1 MKEVRLT
8 DLDELALKVRDRIA
22 RSYVLEAID
31 AYRGGAYRSSIVS
44 TWISVTFDIIS
55 KIRELA
61 NQGDPMAQHFITSLD
76 QAITNKQ
83 IRQLQN
89 IEEDLLKTA
98 TADFEF
104 LSDHEQIDLARLKD
118 DRNLCAHPAFIAEEV
133 LFEPEPERVRMHIVH
148 VVKHLLQHQPIQGK
162 SAIKRIVRDIKTTSF
177 PPTLDTACT
186 FLNSRY
192 LDRAKK
198 TLIENLVF
206 LLLKAVLRG
215 DVADLPLVYSRQMI
229 LTLQAISR
237 RYPDIYEERM
247 RTKLLTIVE
256 SLAEG
261 CLPNVFRLLGADPR
275 CWNWFDE
282 STKIHMKAVA
292 QQSLNIPSIR
302 NFVFEAIVIDDLKP
316 TIVEGFEKLSSELQI
331 SVIKSTPQPDFADRA
346 IALYSEAGSYRG
358 AEYLGESLIL
368 PMAGAGCFIVTDIQ
382 KVLKAAQENN
392 QIYDASGT
400 PAILDELYEKTKQ
413 YLPDLHESWKSFFDF
428 LFPKYSRRYNEA
440 DNSDVWSETNW
451 ESLVNHLKA
460 AGVSL
465 PSGGETTS

>member
-61 NQGDPMAQHFITSLD
+61 NQGDPMAKDFIDKLD
-76 QAITNKQ
+76 QAVATKQ

-89 IEEDLLKTA
+89 IEEDLLRTA

-104 LSDHEQIDLARLKD
+104 LSDQEQIDLARLKD
-118 DRNLCAHPAFIAEEV
+118 DRNLCAHPAFVAEEV
-133 LFEPEPERVRMHIVH
+133 LFDPEPERVRMHIVH

-162 SAIKRIVRDIKTTSF
+162 SAIKRIVRDIKTSSF
-177 PPTLDTACT
+177 PPTLDTAYV

-198 TLIENLVF
+198 SLIENLIF

-215 DVADLPLVYSRQMI
+215 DLADLPLTYSRQMI
-229 LTLQAISR
+229 LTLQVISR

-256 SLAEG
+256 SLEES

-275 CWNWFDE
+275 CWNWLDE
-282 STKIHMKAVA
+282 STKIHMKSVT
-292 QQSLNIPSIR
+292 QLSLNIPSIR

-316 TIVEGFEKLSSELQI
+316 IIVEGFKKISPELQI
-331 SVIKSTPQPDFADRA
+331 SIIKSIPQPEFADRA
-346 IALYSEAGSYRG
+346 IALYSEAGSYRD
-358 AEYLGESLIL
+358 AESLGESLIL
-368 PMAGAGCFIVTDIQ
+368 PMARCFSVSDIQ
-382 KVLKAAQENN
+382 KVLTAAQENN

-400 PAILDELYEKTKQ
+400 PAILDELYETTKQ
-413 YLPDLHESWKSFFDF
+413 YLPDLRESWQSFFEF
-428 LFPKYSRRYNEA
+428 LFSKYSRYYDKE
-440 DNSDVWSETNW
+440 DNPDVWSKTNW

-460 AGVSL
+460 AGISL
-465 PSGGETTS
+465 PSGGKTNS

>member
-8 DLDELALKVRDRIA
+8 DLDELAFKVRDRIA

-61 NQGDPMAQHFITSLD
+61 NQGDPMAQDFINKLD
-76 QAITNKQ
+76 QAIATKQ

-98 TADFEF
+98 TTDFEF
-104 LSDHEQIDLARLKD
+104 LSDQEQIDLSRLKE
-118 DRNLCAHPAFIAEEV
+118 DRNLCAHPAFVAEEV

-148 VVKHLLQHQPIQGK
+148 VVKHLLQHQPVQGK
-162 SAIKRIVRDIKTTSF
+162 SAIAKIVRDIKTTSF
-177 PPTLDTACT
+177 PPTLDAACL

-198 TLIENLVF
+198 SLIENLIF
-206 LLLKAVLRG
+206 LLLKAILRG
-215 DVADLPLVYSRQMI
+215 DLPDLPLTYSRQML
-229 LTLQAISR
+229 LTLQAISNR
-237 RYPDIYEERM
+237 HPDVYEERM
-247 RTKLLTIVE
+247 KVKLLNIVE
-256 SLAEG
+256 SLEEDR
-261 CLPNVFRLLGADPR
+261 LPNVFRLLGTDPR
-275 CWNWFDE
+275 CWNWLDA
-282 STKIHMKAVA
+282 STKMHLKAVTKV
-292 QQSLNIPSIR
+292 SLIRPSTR
-302 NFVFEAIVIDDLKP
+302 NSVFEAIVIDDLKP
-316 TIVEGFEKLSSELQI
+316 IIVREFKKFSSEAQI
-331 SVIKSTPQPDFADRA
+331 SIIKSIPQPEFADQA
-346 IALYSEAGSYRG
+346 ISLYSGAGSYRG
-358 AEYLGESLIL
+358 AESLGESLIL
-368 PMAGAGCFIVTDIQ
+368 PMAGCFSVSDIQ

-413 YLPDLHESWKSFFDF
+413 HLPDLRESWKSFFEF
-428 LFPKYSRRYNEA
+428 LFSKYSRYYDEE
-440 DNSDVWSETNW
+440 DIPDVWSETNW

-465 PSGGETTS
+465 PSGGKTTS

>member
-44 TWISVTFDIIS
+44 TWIAVTFDIIS

-61 NQGDPMAQHFITSLD
+61 NQGDRMAQKFISKLD
-76 QAITNKQ
+76 QAIAAKQ

-104 LSDHEQIDLARLKD
+104 LSDQEQIDLARLKD
-118 DRNLCAHPAFIAEEV
+118 DRNLCAHPAFVAEEM
-133 LFEPEPERVRMHIVH
+133 LFDPEPERVRMHIVH

-162 SAIKRIVRDIKTTSF
+162 SAIARIVRDIKTTSF
-177 PPTLDTACT
+177 PPTLDTACV

-198 TLIENLVF
+198 SLIENLIF
-206 LLLKAVLRG
+206 LLLKAILRG
-215 DVADLPLVYSRQMI
+215 DLPDLPLIYSKQII
-229 LTLQAISR
+229 LALQAISR
-237 RYPDIYEERM
+237 RYPDVYEERM

-256 SLAEG
+256 SLEESS
-261 CLPNVFRLLGADPR
+261 LPNVFRLVGSDPR
-275 CWNWFDE
+275 CWNWLDE
-282 STKIHMKAVA
+282 STKTHLKAVT
-292 QQSLNIPSIR
+292 QSSLKIPSIR
-302 NFVFEAIVIDDLKP
+302 NLVFEAIVVDDLKP
-316 TIVEGFEKLSSELQI
+316 IIVEGFKELSSEIQI
-331 SVIKSTPQPDFADRA
+331 SIINSTPQPEFADQA
-346 IALYSEAGSYRG
+346 VILYSEAGSYRG
-358 AEYLGESLIL
+358 AESLGELLIL
-368 PMAGAGCFIVTDIQ
+368 PMAGCFSVSDIQ
-382 KVLKAAQENN
+382 KVLKAVQENK

-413 YLPDLHESWKSFFDF
+413 HLPYLCESWKSFFQS
-428 LFPKYSRRYNEA
+428 LFSKLYSKDYEEY
-440 DNSDVWSETNW
+440 DSDVWSGTNW

-460 AGVSL
+460 AGISL
-465 PSGGETTS
+465 SPERKTSS

>member
-61 NQGDPMAQHFITSLD
+61 NQGDPMAQDFINKLD
-76 QAITNKQ
+76 LAIATKQ
-83 IRQLQN
+83 IKQLQC

-104 LSDHEQIDLARLKD
+104 LSDQEQIDLTRLKE
-118 DRNLCAHPAFIAEEV
+118 DRNLCAHPAFVAEEV
-133 LFEPEPERVRMHIVH
+133 LFDPEPERVRMHIVH

-177 PPTLDTACT
+177 PHTLDTAYV

-198 TLIENLVF
+198 SLIENLIF

-215 DVADLPLVYSRQMI
+215 DLADLPLIYSIQMI
-229 LTLQAISR
+229 LTLQVISR

-256 SLAEG
+256 SLEEG

-275 CWNWFDE
+275 CWNWLDE

-292 QQSLNIPSIR
+292 QLSLNIPSIR

-316 TIVEGFEKLSSELQI
+316 IIVEGFERISPELQI
-331 SVIKSTPQPDFADRA
+331 SIIKSTPQPEFADRA
-346 IALYSEAGSYRG
+346 IALYSEAGSYRS
-358 AEYLGESLIL
+358 AESLGESLIL
-368 PMAGAGCFIVTDIQ
+368 PMARCFSVSDIQ
-382 KVLKAAQENN
+382 KILKVAQENN

-413 YLPDLHESWKSFFDF
+413 YLPDLHESWKSFFEF
-428 LFPKYSRRYNEA
+428 LSLEC
-440 DNSDVWSETNW
+440 SVWSGTNW

-465 PSGGETTS
+465 PSGGKTNS

>member
-61 NQGDPMAQHFITSLD
+61 NQGDPMAQDFINKLD
-76 QAITNKQ
+76 QAIATKQ

-104 LSDHEQIDLARLKD
+104 LSDQEQIDLTRLKE
-118 DRNLCAHPAFIAEEV
+118 DRNLCAHPAFVDEEV
-133 LFEPEPERVRMHIVH
+133 LFDPEPERVRMHIVH

-177 PPTLDTACT
+177 PPTLDTARG

-198 TLIENLVF
+198 SLIENLIF

-215 DVADLPLVYSRQMI
+215 DLADLPLTYSRQMI
-229 LTLQAISR
+229 LTLQVISR

-256 SLAEG
+256 SLEED

-275 CWNWFDE
+275 CWNWLDE

-292 QQSLNIPSIR
+292 QLSLKSRIR
-302 NFVFEAIVIDDLKP
+302 NFVFEAIVVDDLKP
-316 TIVEGFEKLSSELQI
+316 IIVEGFKRISSELQI
-331 SVIKSTPQPDFADRA
+331 RIIESTPQPEFADRA
-346 IALYSEAGSYRG
+346 IALYSEAGSYRD
-358 AEYLGESLIL
+358 AERLGESLIL
-368 PMAGAGCFIVTDIQ
+368 PMARCFSVSDIQ
-382 KVLKAAQENN
+382 KILKVAQENN
-392 QIYDASGT
+392 QIYNASGT
-400 PAILDELYEKTKQ
+400 PAILDELCEKTKQ
-413 YLPDLHESWKSFFDF
+413 YLPDLHESWKSFFEF
-428 LFPKYSRRYNEA
+428 LFSKYSRDYDEE

-451 ESLVNHLKA
+451 GSLVNHLKA

-465 PSGGETTS
+465 PSGGKTTS